1 MSLINISYC
10 SVAQLC
16 LALCMDSPMD
26 YSTPGLLVLH
36 YLLEFVQTHVHQ
48 VNDATQPSPVVPF
61 SSCPQSF
68 LASGSFPISQLFA
81 SGGQSIGASVSTLV
95 EYPMNIQGWFPLDL
109 TGFIFLQSKGRS
121 RVFSSTKVQ
130 KHQFFSTQPSLWP
143 NSELTMA
150 QIMSSLL
157 KNSALSWRK

>member
-48 VNDATQPSPVVPF
+48 VNDAIQPSPVVPF

-81 SGGQSIGASVSTLV
+81 SGGQSIRASVSTLV

>member
-1 MSLINISYC
+1 MSLINISCC

-26 YSTPGLLVLH
+26 YSMPGLLVLH

-48 VNDATQPSPVVPF
+48 VNDAIQPSPVIPF
-61 SSCPQSF
+61 SFCPQSF

-109 TGFIFLQSKGRS
+109 TGFIFLQSKGLS
-121 RVFSSTKVQ
+121 RVFSSTTVW
-130 KHQFFSTQPSLWP
+130 KHQFFSSQPSLWP
-143 NSELTMA
+143 NSELTVA

-157 KNSALSWRK
+157 KNSGLSWRK

>member
-48 VNDATQPSPVVPF
+48 VNDAIQPSPVVPF